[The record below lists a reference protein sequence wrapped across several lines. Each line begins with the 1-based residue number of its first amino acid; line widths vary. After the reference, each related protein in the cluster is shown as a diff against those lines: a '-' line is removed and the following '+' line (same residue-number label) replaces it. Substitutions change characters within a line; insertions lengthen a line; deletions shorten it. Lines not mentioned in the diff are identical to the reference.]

1 MTTNPAQFLRERGIH
16 ATAQRL
22 AVLRV
27 VTAHPHVSADSVAVA
42 AAADIGTISRQA
54 VYDTLGLLSDRGII
68 RRIQPVGSPARY
80 EDRIDDNHHHVVCR
94 LCGRMADVNCAVGYA
109 PCLTAENDSGYE
121 IDEAEVVY
129 WGRCPQCRSD
139 SDVTSNSEVSI
150 SRGHDLANAA
160 TEDLLP
166 THQRTTTP

>member
-1 MTTNPAQFLRERGIH
+1 MH

-22 AVLRV
+22 AVLRAV
-27 VTAHPHVSADSVAVA
+27 SAHPHVSADGVAEVA
-42 AAADIGTISRQA
+42 SQDIGTISRQA
-54 VYDTLGLLSDRGII
+54 VYDTLGLLSDKGII

-94 LCGRMADVNCAVGYA
+94 LCGRMADVDCAVGYA

-129 WGRCPQCRSD
+129 WGRCPQCLREGDAAS
-139 SDVTSNSEVSI
+139 TSP
-150 SRGHDLANAA
+150 RPDTADAA
-160 TEDLLP
+160 SSDLLP
-166 THQRTTTP
+166 THRTITPK

>member
-139 SDVTSNSEVSI
+139 SDVTSNSEVST